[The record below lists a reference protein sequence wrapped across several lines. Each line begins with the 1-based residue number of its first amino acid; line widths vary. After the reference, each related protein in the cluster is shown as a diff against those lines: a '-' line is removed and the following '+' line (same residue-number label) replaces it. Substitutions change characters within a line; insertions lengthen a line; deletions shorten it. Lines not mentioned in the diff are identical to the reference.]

1 MTTLMEIRTQ
11 TQRGTATDTHIP
23 TVVKLGGSCLD
34 DMAEAWWD
42 DLVAHGLERPLVLV
56 HGWSKPLKALDPRYA
71 EPSAILRDR
80 YGNQSRWTTP
90 EVIADIKTVS
100 ARLGED
106 VIRRLERRG
115 LTAERVVGSDGL
127 VQAGEGERWW
137 WRGKEL
143 VELDNLVGPIT
154 TVHPGQ
160 LANLRPGHCC
170 LVTPLARNAAGQEV
184 NTDADRAAAAVAAAA
199 AATALTLVT
208 DVPHLL
214 IDGAP
219 VRQICAAE
227 AARFRDRGA
236 TGGMRKKLRAAGEA
250 LDRGV
255 GRVHIGSAPV
265 SHMLA
270 RRTGTVITR
279 ERTDTVTT
287 RA

>member
-1 MTTLMEIRTQ
+1 MTTLIERPL
-11 TQRGTATDTHIP
+11 GTEGTKDITTHVPI
-23 TVVKLGGSCLD
+23 VVKLGGSCLD
-34 DMAEAWWD
+34 DMADSWWD
-42 DLVAHGLERPLVLV
+42 DLVAQGQEHALVLV
-56 HGWSKPLKALDPRYA
+56 HGWSKPLKRLNPRYT

-100 ARLGED
+100 AELGED
-106 VIRRLERRG
+106 VVRRLRDRG
-115 LTAERVVGSDGL
+115 MPAERVLGSDGL

-154 TVHPGQ
+154 GVNPER
-160 LANLRPGHCC
+160 LADLRPGHCYI
-170 LVTPLARNAAGQEV
+170 VTPLARNAAGQEV
-184 NTDADRAAAAVAAAA
+184 NTDADRAAAAVAAATA
-199 AATALTLVT
+199 APALTLVT

-214 IDGAP
+214 INGSP

-227 AARFRDRGA
+227 AAKFRDRGA

-255 GRVHIGSAPV
+255 RRVHIGSAPV
-265 SHMLA
+265 SQMLA
-270 RRTGTVITR
+270 ARTGTVITR
-279 ERTDTVTT
+279 EPADTITART
-287 RA
+287 